1 MAKKKNTVVIN
12 QEELSKTVL
21 GDVDEKKGNIT
32 FLIVI
37 FVLLLAAVFF
47 SPYVSQY
54 ISKIKD
60 NESSSAPITNSD
72 KTDDN
77 VDQDDNKNYD
87 IVDYK
92 SDMSL
97 VLDDLIV
104 NNLIISLGNLSY
116 KVTVSEGKSLDLSL
130 HKYFIE
136 FYNDDTLITR
146 RKLESLK
153 LDSKVVKEYSYSF
166 DYQNINKVSLVEK
179 TVDEYPSVNIE
190 EDENSNQVMIC
201 QNDVETIT
209 YTFSK
214 DKLYKISDEIKINI
228 NLDTYDS
235 LYENYSSI
243 VNKYNA
249 YKGYSSNISV
259 LDDNVIFTFV
269 LDLNFADTS
278 LSSSNYYY
286 KKDTSPSIVKFEL
299 EAQSFKCS

>member
-136 FYNDDTLITR
+136 FYYDDTLITR

>member
-21 GDVDEKKGNIT
+21 GDIDEKKGNIT

-37 FVLLLAAVFF
+37 FVLLIAAVFF
-47 SPYVSQY
+47 SPYVTQY

-60 NESSSAPITNSD
+60 GDSSNTPVINPD

-77 VDQDDNKNYD
+77 VDKDENKTYE

-92 SDMSL
+92 DDMSL
-97 VLDDLIV
+97 TLDDLII
-104 NNLIISLGNLSY
+104 NNLVISSNNLSY
-116 KVTVSEGKSLDLSL
+116 KVTVLEGKNLDLSL
-130 HKYFIE
+130 HNYFIE
-136 FYNDDTLITR
+136 FYNNDTLITR

-153 LDSKVVKEYSYSF
+153 LNSKVVKEYSYSF

-179 TVDEYPSVNIE
+179 TIDEYPNVTIDA
-190 EDENSNQVMIC
+190 DENNNQAMIC
-201 QNDVETIT
+201 KNDVETIT

-214 DKLYKISDEIKINI
+214 DKLYRISDEIKINI

-235 LYENYSSI
+235 LYENYANI
-243 VNKYNA
+243 AEKYNN

-259 LDDNVIFTFV
+259 LNDNVIFTFV
-269 LDLNFADTS
+269 LDLNFADIS

-286 KKDTSPSIVKFEL
+286 KKDTSPSVVKFEL
-299 EAQSFKCS
+299 EAQGFKCS